1 MKSKTQVI
9 RENSKHR
16 LLINAV
22 LDRIG
27 YKEYKGI
34 VQDVNNSGAY
44 ARYSG
49 FIYYSETHAFTIRYR
64 KYIIMLLE
72 EVAEQ
77 MGQNIEEM
85 VADFG
90 VFHKSKMDL
99 QDRRDLYKLL
109 GGGKPS
115 QGTITNVMAW
125 FALEEVCRMFNE

>member
-9 RENSKHR
+9 RENSKYR

-44 ARYSG
+44 AGYSG
-49 FIYYSETHAFTIRYR
+49 FTYYSETHAFTIRYR

-72 EVAEQ
+72 NTAEQ
-77 MGQNIEEM
+77 MGQSIEEM
-85 VADFG
+85 VAGFG
-90 VFHKSKMDL
+90 VFRKSNMDL

>member
-9 RENSKHR
+9 RENSKYR

-44 ARYSG
+44 AGYSG
-49 FIYYSETHAFTIRYR
+49 FTYYSETHAFTIRYR

-72 EVAEQ
+72 DTAD
-77 MGQNIEEM
+77 GQSIEEM
-85 VADFG
+85 VAGFG
-90 VFHKSKMDL
+90 VFSRDKMDL

>member
-9 RENSKHR
+9 RENSKYR

-44 ARYSG
+44 AGYSG

-72 EVAEQ
+72 DTAEQ

-85 VADFG
+85 VAGFG
-90 VFHKSKMDL
+90 VFRKSKMDL

>member
-9 RENSKHR
+9 RENSKYR

-44 ARYSG
+44 AGYSG
-49 FIYYSETHAFTIRYR
+49 FTYYSETHAFTIRYR

-72 EVAEQ
+72 DTAD
-77 MGQNIEEM
+77 GQSIEEM
-85 VADFG
+85 VAGFG
-90 VFHKSKMDL
+90 VFRKSKMDL

>member
-9 RENSKHR
+9 RENSKYR

-27 YKEYKGI
+27 YKEYKEV
-34 VQDVNNSGAY
+34 VQDVNNSGVGAG
-44 ARYSG
+44 YSG

-64 KYIIMLLE
+64 KYIVMLLE
-72 EVAEQ
+72 NMAEQ
-77 MGQNIEEM
+77 MGKSIEEM
-85 VADFG
+85 VAGFG
-90 VFHKSKMDL
+90 VFSRCKMDL

-125 FALEEVCRMFNE
+125 FALEEVCRMFE

>member
-9 RENSKHR
+9 RENSKYR

-34 VQDVNNSGAY
+34 VQDVNNSGAG
-44 ARYSG
+44 AGYSG

-72 EVAEQ
+72 DTAD
-77 MGQNIEEM
+77 GQSIEEM
-85 VADFG
+85 VAGFG
-90 VFHKSKMDL
+90 VFRKSKMDL
-99 QDRRDLYKLL
+99 QDQRDLYKLL

-115 QGTITNVMAW
+115 QGTITNVMAC

>member
-9 RENSKHR
+9 KEHSKYR

-27 YKEYKGI
+27 YKENKVV

-44 ARYSG
+44 AGYSG

-72 EVAEQ
+72 DTVD
-77 MGQNIEEM
+77 GQSIEEM
-85 VADFG
+85 VAGFG
-90 VFHKSKMDL
+90 VFRKSKMDL

>member
-9 RENSKHR
+9 RENSKYR

-27 YKEYKGI
+27 YKENKGI
-34 VQDVNNSGAY
+34 IQDVNNSGAY

-49 FIYYSETHAFTIRYR
+49 FTYYSETHAFTIRYR

-72 EVAEQ
+72 DTAD
-77 MGQNIEEM
+77 GQSIEEM
-85 VADFG
+85 IAGFG
-90 VFHKSKMDL
+90 VFRKSNMDL

>member
-9 RENSKHR
+9 RENSKYR

-27 YKEYKGI
+27 YKEYKEI

-44 ARYSG
+44 AGYSG
-49 FIYYSETHAFTIRYR
+49 FTYYSETHAFTIRYR

-72 EVAEQ
+72 DTAD
-77 MGQNIEEM
+77 GQSIEEM
-85 VADFG
+85 VAGFG
-90 VFHKSKMDL
+90 VFRKSNMDL

>member
-9 RENSKHR
+9 KEHSKYR

-44 ARYSG
+44 AGYSG
-49 FIYYSETHAFTIRYR
+49 FTYYSETHAFTIRYR

-72 EVAEQ
+72 EAAEQ
-77 MGQNIEEM
+77 MGQSIEEM

-90 VFHKSKMDL
+90 VFRNSNMDL

-125 FALEEVCRMFNE
+125 VALEEVCRMFEE

>member
-9 RENSKHR
+9 KEHSKYR

-27 YKEYKGI
+27 YKENKGI
-34 VQDVNNSGAY
+34 VQDVNNSGAN
-44 ARYSG
+44 AGYSG
-49 FIYYSETHAFTIRYR
+49 FIYCSETHSFTIRYR
-64 KYIIMLLE
+64 KYIVMLLE
-72 EVAEQ
+72 NTAEQ
-77 MGQNIEEM
+77 MEQSIEEM
-85 VADFG
+85 VAGFR
-90 VFHKSKMDL
+90 VFSRCKMDL

-125 FALEEVCRMFNE
+125 FALEEVCRMFE

>member
-9 RENSKHR
+9 KEHSKYR

-44 ARYSG
+44 AGYSG
-49 FIYYSETHAFTIRYR
+49 FTYYSETHAFTIRYR

-72 EVAEQ
+72 DTAD
-77 MGQNIEEM
+77 GQSIEEM
-85 VADFG
+85 VAGFG
-90 VFHKSKMDL
+90 VCSRCKMDL
-99 QDRRDLYKLL
+99 QERRDLYKLL

>member
-9 RENSKHR
+9 KEHSKYR

-44 ARYSG
+44 AGYSG

-64 KYIIMLLE
+64 KYILMLLE
-72 EVAEQ
+72 DTAD
-77 MGQNIEEM
+77 GQSIEEM
-85 VADFG
+85 VAGFG
-90 VFHKSKMDL
+90 VFRKSKMDL

>member
-1 MKSKTQVI
+1 M
-9 RENSKHR
+9 
-16 LLINAV
+16 
-22 LDRIG
+22 
-27 YKEYKGI
+27 
-34 VQDVNNSGAY
+34 NNSGANAGY
-44 ARYSG
+44 GG
-49 FIYYSETHAFTIRYR
+49 FIYCSETHTFTIRYR

-72 EVAEQ
+72 DTAEQ

-85 VADFG
+85 VAGFG
-90 VFHKSKMDL
+90 VFRKSNMDL

>member
-9 RENSKHR
+9 RENSKYR

-27 YKEYKGI
+27 YKEYKGV
-34 VQDVNNSGAY
+34 VQDVNYSGADAGY
-44 ARYSG
+44 GG

-72 EVAEQ
+72 DTAD
-77 MGQNIEEM
+77 GQSIEEM
-85 VADFG
+85 VAGFG
-90 VFHKSKMDL
+90 VFRESKMDL

-115 QGTITNVMAW
+115 QGAITNVMAW
-125 FALEEVCRMFNE
+125 FALEEVCRMFEE

>member
-9 RENSKHR
+9 REHSEYR

-27 YKEYKGI
+27 YKENKWI
-34 VQDVNNSGAY
+34 VQDVNNTGAKVG
-44 ARYSG
+44 YSG
-49 FIYYSETHAFTIRYR
+49 FIYYSETHSFTIRYR
-64 KYIIMLLE
+64 KYIVMLLE
-72 EVAEQ
+72 NTAEQ
-77 MGQNIEEM
+77 MGQSIEGM
-85 VADFG
+85 VAGFG
-90 VFHKSKMDL
+90 VFSRCKMDL

-125 FALEEVCRMFNE
+125 FALEEVCRMFE

>member
-9 RENSKHR
+9 KEHSKYR

-44 ARYSG
+44 AGYSG
-49 FIYYSETHAFTIRYR
+49 FIYYSETHSFTIRYR
-64 KYIIMLLE
+64 KYIIMPLE
-72 EVAEQ
+72 DITLQ
-77 MGQNIEEM
+77 TGKSIEEM
-85 VADFG
+85 VAGFG
-90 VFHKSKMDL
+90 VFRKSEMDL

-115 QGTITNVMAW
+115 QGEITNVMAW
-125 FALEEVCRMFNE
+125 FALEEVCRMFE

>member
-9 RENSKHR
+9 RENSKYR

-44 ARYSG
+44 AGYSG

-72 EVAEQ
+72 DTAD
-77 MGQNIEEM
+77 GQSIEEM
-85 VADFG
+85 VAGFG
-90 VFHKSKMDL
+90 VFRKSKMDL
-99 QDRRDLYKLL
+99 QERRDLYKLL

>member
-1 MKSKTQVI
+1 M
-9 RENSKHR
+9 
-16 LLINAV
+16 
-22 LDRIG
+22 
-27 YKEYKGI
+27 
-34 VQDVNNSGAY
+34 QDVNNSGAG
-44 ARYSG
+44 AGYSG

-72 EVAEQ
+72 DTAEQ
-77 MGQNIEEM
+77 MGQSIEEM
-85 VADFG
+85 VAGFG
-90 VFHKSKMDL
+90 VFRKSKMDL

>member
-9 RENSKHR
+9 REHSEYR

-27 YKEYKGI
+27 YKENKGI
-34 VQDVNNSGAY
+34 VQDVNNTGAKVG
-44 ARYSG
+44 YSG
-49 FIYYSETHAFTIRYR
+49 FIYYSETHSFTIRYR

-72 EVAEQ
+72 NTAEQ
-77 MGQNIEEM
+77 MGQSIEEM
-85 VADFG
+85 VAGFG
-90 VFHKSKMDL
+90 VFRRSKMDL

-115 QGTITNVMAW
+115 QGTITNMMAW
-125 FALEEVCRMFNE
+125 FALEEVCRMFE

>member
-9 RENSKHR
+9 RENSKYR

-27 YKEYKGI
+27 YKEDKRV
-34 VQDVNNSGAY
+34 VQDVNNSSAY
-44 ARYSG
+44 AGYSG
-49 FIYYSETHAFTIRYR
+49 FIYYSETHPFTIRYR

-72 EVAEQ
+72 EAAEQ
-77 MGQNIEEM
+77 MGQRIEEM

-90 VFHKSKMDL
+90 VFRNSNMDL

-125 FALEEVCRMFNE
+125 FALEEVCRMFEE

>member
-9 RENSKHR
+9 RENSKYR

-44 ARYSG
+44 AGYSG
-49 FIYYSETHAFTIRYR
+49 FTYYSETHAFTIRYR

-72 EVAEQ
+72 EVAD
-77 MGQNIEEM
+77 GQSIEEM
-85 VADFG
+85 VAGFG
-90 VFHKSKMDL
+90 VFRKSKMDL

>member
-9 RENSKHR
+9 RENSKYR

-27 YKEYKGI
+27 YKENKVV
-34 VQDVNNSGAY
+34 VQDVNNSGAG
-44 ARYSG
+44 AGYSG
-49 FIYYSETHAFTIRYR
+49 FIYHSETHSFTIRYR

-72 EVAEQ
+72 DTAD
-77 MGQNIEEM
+77 GQNIEEM
-85 VADFG
+85 VAGFD
-90 VFHKSKMDL
+90 VIRKSEMDL

-125 FALEEVCRMFNE
+125 FALEEVCRMFEE

>member
-9 RENSKHR
+9 RENSKYR

-44 ARYSG
+44 AGYSG
-49 FIYYSETHAFTIRYR
+49 FTYYSETHAFTIRYR

-72 EVAEQ
+72 DTAD
-77 MGQNIEEM
+77 GQSIEEM
-85 VADFG
+85 VAGFG
-90 VFHKSKMDL
+90 VFSRCKMDL
-99 QDRRDLYKLL
+99 QERRDLYKLL

>member
-9 RENSKHR
+9 RENSKYR

-27 YKEYKGI
+27 YKEYKEV
-34 VQDVNNSGAY
+34 VQDVNNSGVGAG
-44 ARYSG
+44 YSG

-64 KYIIMLLE
+64 KYIVMLLE
-72 EVAEQ
+72 NTAEQ
-77 MGQNIEEM
+77 MGKSIEEM
-85 VADFG
+85 VAGFG
-90 VFHKSKMDL
+90 VFSRCKMDL

-125 FALEEVCRMFNE
+125 FALEEVCRMFE

>member
-9 RENSKHR
+9 RENSKYR

-44 ARYSG
+44 AGYSG
-49 FIYYSETHAFTIRYR
+49 FTYYSETHAFTIRYR

-72 EVAEQ
+72 NTAEQ
-77 MGQNIEEM
+77 MGQSIEEM
-85 VADFG
+85 VAGFG
-90 VFHKSKMDL
+90 VFSRCKMDL
-99 QDRRDLYKLL
+99 QERRDLYKLL

>member
-9 RENSKHR
+9 RENSKYR

-34 VQDVNNSGAY
+34 VQDVNNTGAY
-44 ARYSG
+44 AGYSG
-49 FIYYSETHAFTIRYR
+49 FIYYSETHSFTIRYR

-72 EVAEQ
+72 DITLQ
-77 MGQNIEEM
+77 TGKSIEEM
-85 VADFG
+85 VAGFG
-90 VFHKSKMDL
+90 VFRKSEMDL

-125 FALEEVCRMFNE
+125 FALEEVCRMFE